1 MSGGWLSRIRG
12 GGGEQ
17 KPLQSDLKVLTESN
31 VIEVPKDA
39 LTMVVEATKVGEEE
53 RREVMTHLRSCLAEP
68 AGRLWRRM
76 YAGLLLTE
84 ELLKTG
90 APELW
95 VETAEG
101 RHFDI
106 LQRLSLLEKF
116 ECTNDTRVQVM
127 VRNKASSLR
136 AKVIRCLD
144 NGGELADAADEPGS
158 KATKSSPSSGSS
170 NGASKTSST
179 TASSYSSSSSSLRP
193 EVKTEGQMVLN
204 GIVAVGHNDD
214 TDSEDSGD
222 DGGYRKAVAFRQPK
236 QAPVISTAVRSTP
249 SPVDTKVASQSAPA
263 QEVDLL
269 GGFDAP
275 SAPSQEA
282 DLLADAAPAAPAQE
296 VDLLGF

>member
-1 MSGGWLSRIRG
+1 MSGGWLSRIRGG

-31 VIEVPKDA
+31 VIEVPKEA
-39 LTMVVEATKVGEEE
+39 LTMVVEATTLGEEE
-53 RREVMTHLRSCLAEP
+53 RREVMAHLRSCLAEP
-68 AGRLWRRM
+68 AGKLWRRM

-106 LQRLSLLEKF
+106 VQRLSLLEKF

-136 AKVIRCLD
+136 AKVIRCLEE
-144 NGGELADAADEPGS
+144 GCELADAADDPGS

-170 NGASKTSST
+170 NDASKSSST
-179 TASSYSSSSSSLRP
+179 TASSYSSSSSLRP

-204 GIVAVGHNDD
+204 GIVTVGHNDD
-214 TDSEDSGD
+214 TDSENSGD
-222 DGGYRKAVAFRQPK
+222 DGGYRKAVAYRQPK
-236 QAPVISTAVRSTP
+236 QAPVISAGVRSTP
-249 SPVDTKVASQSAPA
+249 SPADTKVASQSAPA

-269 GGFDAP
+269 GGLDAP
-275 SAPSQEA
+275 SAPSQET
-282 DLLADAAPAAPAQE
+282 DLLADPAPAPTQE